1 MDASPY
7 EGGARIRRYKG
18 GMSALGASRVPTAGL
33 VFGAVTV
40 AVLLGWPVK
49 DFFFRGQTDFVQLYV
64 GAQQAGSAR
73 LYDAEANYE
82 WHRRLFGVR
91 LPAVLHSRPPF
102 YSLLLRPLAWLPY
115 GAAWWLF
122 VALNAAAAV
131 WVFRSVLGPASP
143 AGALGLLYPPTYL
156 ALLWGQDVWLAAAL
170 CAAAVL
176 LMERGRSF
184 AAGLLF
190 SLCAIKAHLFV
201 LVPLALLAHRK
212 WRVLGGGAAG
222 GAVLV
227 ALSLLGAG
235 AGWLPAYLKVLSN
248 PVIHRD
254 TAGMPNLNGLCAL
267 LGGPVW
273 VLPALSA
280 VAVTLTGLVC
290 LRSPRLPSALAA
302 ALAGSLLV
310 SYHAY
315 LHDAVM
321 LLLALALLQPGHL
334 PRPARAAWYL
344 AASPL
349 PAFLVLLGPPF
360 HAALPA
366 VLMLALFAM
375 AWTSNRKRCPAEAG
389 LAAPTS

>member
-1 MDASPY
+1 
-7 EGGARIRRYKG
+7 
-18 GMSALGASRVPTAGL
+18 MSAPGLSRVRTAGL

-49 DFFFRGQTDFVQLYV
+49 DFFLRGQTDFVQLYA
-64 GAQQAGSAR
+64 GAQLAGSAR

-82 WHRRLFGVR
+82 WHQRLFGVR

-115 GAAWWLF
+115 GAAWWVF
-122 VALNAAAAV
+122 VALNAAAAF
-131 WVFRSVLGPASP
+131 WVFRCVLGPAPP
-143 AGALGLLYPPTYL
+143 AGVLGLLYPPTYL

-170 CAAAVL
+170 CAAAAL

-184 AAGLLF
+184 AAGLVF

-227 ALSLLGAG
+227 ALSFLGAG
-235 AGWLPAYLKVLSN
+235 TGWLPAYLKVLSN

-267 LGGPVW
+267 FGGPAW

-280 VAVTLTGLVC
+280 VAVILTAAVC
-290 LRSPRLPSALAA
+290 LRSRRLLSALAA
-302 ALAGSLLV
+302 ALAGSFLV

-315 LHDAVM
+315 PQDAVT
-321 LLLALALLQPGHL
+321 LLLAFALLQPHRL
-334 PRPARAAWYL
+334 PRLARAAWYV

-349 PAFLVLLGPPF
+349 PLFLVLLGPPF

-366 VLMLALFAM
+366 VLMLAMFAM
-375 AWTSNRKRCPAEAG
+375 AWASDRERSPAEAA
-389 LAAPTS
+389 LAAPAF